1 MVARS
6 WGGFMIITGQWIFLY
21 NLYKTATAPAA
32 KAIPQEAEAK
42 A

>member
-1 MVARS
+1 
-6 WGGFMIITGQWIFLY
+6 MIITGQWIFLY